1 MVLKCGDRR
10 AKRLSSMG
18 MSASMV
24 GMTVGQ
30 GKQEWK
36 SLDPGELDRYAW
48 QLDIE
53 GFGVR
58 GQERLKNASVLVTRC
73 GGLGGVV
80 AYELA
85 AAGIGRMVVAHG
97 GQLKSS
103 DMNRQLL
110 MSDEMVGKS
119 RMESIVRRLREFNS
133 RMELIPYDM
142 NVSGENVE
150 ELVGQVDLVVDCAPL
165 FEERYLLNREVVRRG
180 IPMVE
185 CAVYEMEAVLTC
197 ILPGK
202 TPCLRCLYPEVSR
215 TWTRKFPVFGAVS
228 GSLGSMAAMEAIKI
242 LAGFGEPLMN
252 RMLHYDLRS
261 MRFETV
267 HIHRVPECVECGHMA
282 PVVI

>member
-1 MVLKCGDRR
+1 MD
-10 AKRLSSMG
+10 
-18 MSASMV
+18 MSASMD

-119 RMESIVRRLREFNS
+119 RMESIVRRLRQFNS
-133 RMELIPYDM
+133 RMELIPYDV

-202 TPCLRCLYPEVSR
+202 TPCLRCLYPEFPGHR
-215 TWTRKFPVFGAVS
+215 TGIS
-228 GSLGSMAAMEAIKI
+228 GFWCGIRQSGIDGGHGGHQDIGWIRGTIDESDAA
-242 LAGFGEPLMN
+242 L
-252 RMLHYDLRS
+252 
-261 MRFETV
+261 
-267 HIHRVPECVECGHMA
+267 
-282 PVVI
+282 